1 MFIRKLPAGRVLI
14 STSTFRNVN
23 AQLRSQTNASLL
35 RKFVKQDA
43 VKREV
48 ALAECFSALD
58 EAYRLVGVLGR
69 DMPFDPYHYV
79 KGEWC

>member
-1 MFIRKLPAGRVLI
+1 MK
-14 STSTFRNVN
+14 
-23 AQLRSQTNASLL
+23 
-35 RKFVKQDA
+35 KDA

-69 DMPFDPYHYV
+69 DMPFDPCHYV